1 MKLINAS
8 ADYAFAGSFNIACN
22 QKQINSKKKKKKKK
36 GPHAQNRIL
45 MWGRCTISAFKP
57 QLRMILVGAAGE
69 REREVGST
77 GLLILS
83 RMCESSAKVDSEKEP
98 IMTEGEEE
106 SRAAAGSRLLLL
118 LAELLL
124 PLVLQL

>member
-1 MKLINAS
+1 
-8 ADYAFAGSFNIACN
+8 
-22 QKQINSKKKKKKKK
+22 
-36 GPHAQNRIL
+36 
-45 MWGRCTISAFKP
+45 
-57 QLRMILVGAAGE
+57 MILVGAAGE
-69 REREVGST
+69 RERERERGVGST

-83 RMCESSAKVDSEKEP
+83 RMCESSAKLDSEKEP

>member
-1 MKLINAS
+1 
-8 ADYAFAGSFNIACN
+8 
-22 QKQINSKKKKKKKK
+22 
-36 GPHAQNRIL
+36 

-57 QLRMILVGAAGE
+57 QRLMILVGAAGE
-69 REREVGST
+69 REREVGSA

-83 RMCESSAKVDSEKEP
+83 RIWESSAKVDSEIEP

-106 SRAAAGSRLLLL
+106 SQVAGSRLLLV

>member
-1 MKLINAS
+1 LQPE
-8 ADYAFAGSFNIACN
+8 ADQEEEEEEEEEEGTPCS
-22 QKQINSKKKKKKKK
+22 KQN
-36 GPHAQNRIL
+36 PHVGTLYYLSLQATAAHDFSGG
-45 MWGRCTISAFKP
+45 GR
-57 QLRMILVGAAGE
+57 GE
-69 REREVGST
+69 RVREVGST

-83 RMCESSAKVDSEKEP
+83 RTCESSAKVYSEKEP

>member
-1 MKLINAS
+1 VKLINAS

-22 QKQINSKKKKKKKK
+22 QKQIKKKKKKKKKKK

-69 REREVGST
+69 RERE
-77 GLLILS
+77 
-83 RMCESSAKVDSEKEP
+83 RWA
-98 IMTEGEEE
+98 
-106 SRAAAGSRLLLL
+106 
-118 LAELLL
+118 
-124 PLVLQL
+124 PLGC